1 MRGGCARA
9 SLQAVTPVLARLKGE
24 HILQSAR
31 PGRAALM
38 ATRRH
43 CRRGDTGSSNKLSCQ
58 SALDNERRGGGVM
71 KSERTNE
78 RKRSRPAWHQG
89 DSTEARHNFQCGH
102 FFSLS
107 SFPYRRVIFWCP
119 LPGSA
124 PVSPFVPD
132 AVLVALSLASRLRKN
147 WAETTTSG

>member
-43 CRRGDTGSSNKLSCQ
+43 CRCGDTGSSNKLSCQ
-58 SALDNERRGGGVM
+58 SVLDNEWGVEGWGGMKFM

-132 AVLVALSLASRLRKN
+132 AVLVALSLASRL
-147 WAETTTSG
+147 